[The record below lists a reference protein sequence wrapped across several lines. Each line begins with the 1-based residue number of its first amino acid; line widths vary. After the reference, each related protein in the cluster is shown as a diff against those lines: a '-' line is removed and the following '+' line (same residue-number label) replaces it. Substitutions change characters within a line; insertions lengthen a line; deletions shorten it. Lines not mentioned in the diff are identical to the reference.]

1 MKNLDSPQDSF
12 RIRLICTLLDS
23 LGRFFQRGDRKRT
36 MDRFLLYFQR
46 YIFSKSYVLMDLEF
60 MVLDTFDTLRPALIK
75 FQSLEEANEVCA
87 LIEEREMKDGG
98 KDITD
103 ILASYQRDGG
113 GYEYDLEA
121 AD

>member
-1 MKNLDSPQDSF
+1 
-12 RIRLICTLLDS
+12 
-23 LGRFFQRGDRKRT
+23 
-36 MDRFLLYFQR
+36 
-46 YIFSKSYVLMDLEF
+46 MDLEF